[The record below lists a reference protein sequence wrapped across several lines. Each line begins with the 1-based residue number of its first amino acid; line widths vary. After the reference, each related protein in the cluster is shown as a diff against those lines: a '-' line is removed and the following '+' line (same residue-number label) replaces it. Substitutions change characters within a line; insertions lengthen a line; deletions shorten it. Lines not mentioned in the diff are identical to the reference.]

1 MLYYCKMTFI
11 CKVCYGW
18 CNFSSCI
25 TEKKHN
31 NSPEMVNWNTKT
43 ISVTALFISHI
54 NRSLLGDW
62 FRSFG
67 VMVVASSVR
76 GVRGRSHSDAR
87 ITTCTKPHF
96 CNTLSPSWCTILSL
110 APTALWYKPTG
121 VSKLARLCNE
131 SYLPHSLR
139 GSVIPPRLNSGG
151 TAAAGVRWAWRGS
164 CHPETSD
171 YFVGTKLC

>member
-1 MLYYCKMTFI
+1 MHHREKNTTILLKWSIGTQKRQASQHFSLVTLIALYSEIGLDRLEWWSQLRLYAPR
-11 CKVCYGW
+11 VPG
-18 CNFSSCI
+18 
-25 TEKKHN
+25 
-31 NSPEMVNWNTKT
+31 
-43 ISVTALFISHI
+43 A
-54 NRSLLGDW
+54 
-62 FRSFG
+62 
-67 VMVVASSVR
+67 
-76 GVRGRSHSDAR
+76 RGRSHSDAR
-87 ITTCTKPHF
+87 IITCTKPHF
-96 CNTLSPSWCTILSL
+96 CNALSPSWCTILSL

-171 YFVGTKLC
+171 YFAGTKLC